1 VGKVE
6 TRLTSRC
13 TQRYHQDVRTT
24 LTLEEDVAAHL
35 RAEMRRSGR
44 SLKQT
49 VNDCLRLGLHAAR
62 APKPPRPFRIQARK
76 LGLRV
81 GVEYNNVWELLERL
95 EGPRFK

>member
-1 VGKVE
+1 MS
-6 TRLTSRC
+6 TLH
-13 TQRYHQDVRTT
+13 YHQNVRTT
-24 LTLEEDVAAHL
+24 VTLEADVAAHL

-49 VNDCLRLGLHAAR
+49 VNDCLRLGLHAMPV
-62 APKPPRPFRIQARK
+62 PKPPRPFRIQARK

-81 GVEYNNVWELLERL
+81 GMEYNNVWELLERL